1 MGSVVTEAER
11 ALIEELLGQH
21 KPEVVA
27 QIVGRGVR
35 TIYYINAELQ
45 RRPIKKTFYERI
57 MELVRG
63 DSYEKNSTTSV
74 RTQRGDRI

>member
-1 MGSVVTEAER
+1 MRVSESER
-11 ALIEELLGQH
+11 KLIEDLLDNH
-21 KPEVVA
+21 KPDMVA
-27 QIVGRGVR
+27 RLVGRGER
-35 TIYYINAELQ
+35 TVYYINAEK
-45 RRPIKKTFYERI
+45 RRYPVKKTLFTRI